1 MELIVHKFTDA
12 TGQFCFF
19 VFDGFAECVCVCVG
33 CLKQRTIA
41 TRKNRK
47 PNGCK

>member
-19 VFDGFAECVCVCVG
+19 VFDGFAECVCGLFKTEDDCNA
-33 CLKQRTIA
+33 K
-41 TRKNRK
+41 K
-47 PNGCK
+47 PQTKWMQMK